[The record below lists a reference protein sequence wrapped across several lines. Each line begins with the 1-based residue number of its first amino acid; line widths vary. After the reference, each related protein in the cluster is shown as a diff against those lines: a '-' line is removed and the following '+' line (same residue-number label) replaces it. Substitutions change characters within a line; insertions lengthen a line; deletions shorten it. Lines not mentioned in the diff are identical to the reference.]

1 MIRSRSLINKFSF
14 ADIFN
19 DINHGYRT
27 DVLKKNSFWL
37 LPFYVTVLLIAIV
50 KRCEERCAMQ
60 LYRTSIN
67 VNLLRIAWPKM
78 YVILIKSLYPWKF
91 YFFIFLLWIILK
103 LFWTL
108 LRDWSDLITN
118 KILLSVS
125 VSLQSCCSIRVHF
138 SSTLKRNLGLYNHSQ
153 VFEINSSFHVK
164 LQNTGKF

>member
-1 MIRSRSLINKFSF
+1 MNFPSQTFLTILIMVTEQMYWRKILFGCF
-14 ADIFN
+14 RFM
-19 DINHGYRT
+19 
-27 DVLKKNSFWL
+27 WL
-37 LPFYVTVLLIAIV
+37 WLLIAIV

-60 LYRTSIN
+60 LYRTSVN
-67 VNLLRIAWPKM
+67 VNLLRIAWTKM

-138 SSTLKRNLGLYNHSQ
+138 SSTLKLNLGLYNHSQ
-153 VFEINSSFHVK
+153 VFEINASFHVK